1 MFRFWNGHS
10 HSIHFTSNG
19 NQLHTIDVEVISDLP
34 NVPIQYTINGVIG
47 TITGPATGTTTGTDP
62 VDNTIQIELA
72 PNNNFARL
80 NLTINTS
87 GYVNT
92 CLFDLDVQLPVI
104 PVCLEILS
112 AQEISCVVDNDG
124 IETDG
129 DIHIYQI
136 QVLNNDVGPYEFN
149 LTGTQ
154 DLLVSYH
161 PAEYV
166 LPGEVKTVTYEF
178 RSNSGAPASG
188 DISFLFENQNFTS
201 GCEAPISLTFQPCQQ
216 AVCVEFGAISHSGCI
231 DNQMEHTLILIVL
244 RLEIKV
250 IRPYS
255 TVL

>member
-1 MFRFWNGHS
+1 MGYFFITVDICVLVKLLKHNFKMKQLL
-10 HSIHFTSNG
+10 SILGFIILTSIVQGQQNVCLDFGTGTVTQSTLLPNG

-136 QVLNNDVGPYEFN
+136 QVLNNAVGPHEFN
-149 LTGTQ
+149 LT
-154 DLLVSYH
+154 
-161 PAEYV
+161 A
-166 LPGEVKTVTYEF
+166 
-178 RSNSGAPASG
+178 
-188 DISFLFENQNFTS
+188 NQ
-201 GCEAPISLTFQPCQQ
+201 A
-216 AVCVEFGAISHSGCI
+216 
-231 DNQMEHTLILIVL
+231 LIV
-244 RLEIKV
+244 
-250 IRPYS
+250 S
-255 TVL
+255 